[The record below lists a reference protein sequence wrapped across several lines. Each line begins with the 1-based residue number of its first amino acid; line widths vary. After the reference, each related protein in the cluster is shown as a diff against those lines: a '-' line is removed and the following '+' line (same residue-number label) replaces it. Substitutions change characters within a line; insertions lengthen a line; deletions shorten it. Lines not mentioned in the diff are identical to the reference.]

1 MTHPYDHHLKQQKR
15 NVPWRTH
22 VDCRIMEEKSFHFK
36 MLIVKLNGKIISK
49 EAFASTLVNDGD
61 RLDIIHLISGG

>member
-1 MTHPYDHHLKQQKR
+1 MTITLNNRKETFHGGPM
-15 NVPWRTH
+15 TIA
-22 VDCRIMEEKSFHFK
+22 RIMEEKSFHFK
-36 MLIVKLNGKIISK
+36 MLIVKLNGNIISK